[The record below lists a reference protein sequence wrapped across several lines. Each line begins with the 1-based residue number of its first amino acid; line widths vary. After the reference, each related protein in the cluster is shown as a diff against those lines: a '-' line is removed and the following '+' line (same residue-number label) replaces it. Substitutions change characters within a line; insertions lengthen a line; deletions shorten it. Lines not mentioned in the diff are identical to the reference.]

1 MLKSLHKNDTQTTP
15 FVVTK
20 NWELSNVTNEDL
32 ILMEHSGSDGL
43 PVALEY
49 LEYGIYTPITASNC
63 NIAKE
68 QQTQDKAKFKNGLK
82 VSGLF
87 YPETDP
93 QNQDGTYQRVVYA
106 QVVQMFYN
114 DYRDPTKM
122 WGLEE
127 IDFEKSQT
135 KKFVS
140 DKFKMFEI
148 PQGIFGEKVLE
159 NTVVLLDTTTDNDY
173 IITDDGHCN
182 LFAGTNLF
190 SHQQEI
196 GKYLNEYLSGSSG
209 ECDVYNTI
217 SPPDQP
223 VMTAMYNLCSPSV
236 LITWNINGWPV
247 TEYVVERSTDGI
259 NYTTSQSFAGFTNLW
274 LDTAISYSG
283 TYWYRMYAVNLL
295 GSSSYSTTASIYAT
309 PVFWDNDPDFWNTT
323 ASCGPTYWD
332 SASLIPIPAPDNLIA
347 YQIDPYVEANQLSWS
362 YYPSESLAEGF
373 VIERSNTPFYNFYT
387 FVTITSSY
395 VTGYVDTAVTY
406 SNDYAYRI
414 YAYSG
419 SLTSS
424 YEGIAASFV
433 YPPPFVCKEPIFPAQ
448 YFTESLKD
456 WLTYDLV

>member
-1 MLKSLHKNDTQTTP
+1 MVCLSLWSILTTV
-15 FVVTK
+15 F
-20 NWELSNVTNEDL
+20 LQS
-32 ILMEHSGSDGL
+32 
-43 PVALEY
+43 
-49 LEYGIYTPITASNC
+49 
-63 NIAKE
+63 
-68 QQTQDKAKFKNGLK
+68 QDKAKFKNGLK

-114 DYRDPTKM
+114 NYRDPTKM

-148 PQGIFGEKVLE
+148 PQGVFGEKMIE
-159 NTVVLLDTTTDNDY
+159 NTIQLFDTTTDNDY

-223 VMTAMYNLCSPSV
+223 VLTAAYNLCSPSV

-247 TEYVVERSTDGI
+247 TQYVVERSTDGI
-259 NYTTSQSFAGFTNLW
+259 SYTTSQSFSGFTNLW

-295 GSSSYSTTASIYAT
+295 GTSSMSNTASIVAT
-309 PVFWDNDPDFWNTT
+309 NIFWDNDPDFWNIS
-323 ASCGPTYWD
+323 ASCGSDYWD
-332 SASLIPIPAPDNLIA
+332 SASVVP
-347 YQIDPYVEANQLSWS
+347 
-362 YYPSESLAEGF
+362 
-373 VIERSNTPFYNFYT
+373 T
-387 FVTITSSY
+387 
-395 VTGYVDTAVTY
+395 
-406 SNDYAYRI
+406 
-414 YAYSG
+414 
-419 SLTSS
+419 
-424 YEGIAASFV
+424 
-433 YPPPFVCKEPIFPAQ
+433 PFVCKEPIFPAQ
-448 YFTESLKD
+448 YFTESLLQT
-456 WLTYDLV
+456 LTYDLV